1 MALLP
6 AESLGFGDSDALNA
20 DFMKRLFYFIK
31 LERLDDRLD
40 LLHGFPPLRLW
51 RARRRPPGRPLSGVG
66 KARAM
71 PARDAKARLSGG
83 ASKARKTDLFCTD
96 SGQRCLGYVRAGAIR
111 SLSSEPIPDSS
122 HGFLD
127 RGVAR
132 RIRESQIAFAI
143 GSEAGAGDGGD
154 TRSEEHT

>member
-83 ASKARKTDLFCTD
+83 ASKASETDHFCTEN
-96 SGQRCLGYVRAGAIR
+96 GQRCLGYDRDAAIR
-111 SLSSEPIPDSS
+111 SLSGEPIPDSS
-122 HGFLD
+122 NSLLG
-127 RGVAR
+127 GAVASR
-132 RIRESQIAFAI
+132 MSNTQV
-143 GSEAGAGDGGD
+143 
-154 TRSEEHT
+154 